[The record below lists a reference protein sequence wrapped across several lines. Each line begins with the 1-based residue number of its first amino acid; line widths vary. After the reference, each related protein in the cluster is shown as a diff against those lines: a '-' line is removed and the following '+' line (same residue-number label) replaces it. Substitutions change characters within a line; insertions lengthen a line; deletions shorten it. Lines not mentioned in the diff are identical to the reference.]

1 MNNSLKCKY
10 LFSFIDDF
18 ISDILTKYEYPWE
31 VIRDLK
37 INIERITKNGLDGY
51 TRLSDNVLIGVNVQI
66 ADSACIDGPCIIG
79 HGAVIRHGAYIRGNV
94 ILGEGATLG
103 NSSEAK
109 NSIMMKGAQAPHFNY
124 IGDSILGI
132 KAHLGAGA
140 ICSNLR
146 SDGQN
151 VRIKLDG
158 KSIETGMRKLG
169 AILGDGVE
177 VGCGA
182 VLCPG
187 TIIGKNTIVYP
198 LTMTRGYYTQ
208 DTIIKKDGSLVPHNK

>member
-1 MNNSLKCKY
+1 MNNCIKCKS
-10 LFSFIDDF
+10 LFSFTDDF
-18 ISDILTKYEYPWE
+18 VSDILKRHEYPWE

-37 INIERITKNGLDGY
+37 SIIENILRDGLDGY
-51 TRLSDNVLIGVNVQI
+51 TRLSDNILIGENVEI
-66 ADSACIDGPCIIG
+66 ADSAHIDGRCIIC
-79 HGAVIRHGAYIRGNV
+79 HGAVIRHGAYIRGDV

-109 NSIMMKGAQAPHFNY
+109 NSILMKGAQAPHFNY
-124 IGDSILGI
+124 VGDSILGQ

-151 VRIKLDG
+151 IRIKLDG

-177 VGCGA
+177 IGCGA

-187 TIIGKNTIVYP
+187 TIIGKSTTVYP
-198 LTMTRGYYTQ
+198 LTMTRGYSPQ
-208 DTIIKKDGSLVPHNK
+208 DSIIKNNGSVIRRAK

>member
-1 MNNSLKCKY
+1 MNNSLKCKS

-158 KSIETGMRKLG
+158 KSVETGMRKLG

-198 LTMTRGYYTQ
+198 LTMTRGYYTP